1 MSSKCNCLHSEDF
14 NFKTGYGY
22 TQKYFQTEVYLRP
35 FFVRFGL
42 GCKDDHTV
50 ALSRVSIVTID
61 FKFVFSTHSNSPPSY
76 TLHNADAVMPFDM
89 QNTHLDSNVS
99 NSTSGNLNYKPY
111 QKRKSPFRTVSCSE
125 SGGGNFNHR
134 GDQVIAN
141 GSKDGSPKSKSFLQ
155 HQHPKSTMTMHVISQ
170 SKSNRTV
177 SADVVLQKDR
187 SLNMLEHN
195 INTESPPPLKW
206 IGREANDLHRPVSKH
221 TPDQSSM
228 VYSSSPSQFKNM
240 DKQQFWSPRSQISTL
255 TSGPVTTQKP
265 AQSMVSLQMGN
276 NTQNFPRK
284 HYYRTLYQP
293 KGVSCHR
300 TDEFK
305 VLRAKKSNAMDLD
318 DQRMERRL
326 DKLLH
331 IYSPEFSSFK
341 LNEFSSEHSS
351 LLLRGN
357 QVWDM
362 FRSRHE
368 QRLHRLQAIRRPAE
382 QNVVKWQEDAEQPNC
397 CICRTPFS
405 LAVRRHHC
413 RLCGR
418 LICSSPHLPNLL
430 QPQKAEQLNLWE
442 PCSSLMVCD
451 ASSRQFREFPV
462 RPTMNASPDQWR
474 AFEDDE
480 LFSIRFCK
488 DCKTKI
494 YRIMLRNRRK
504 RTSTPELF
512 YEVCN
517 DVRINTYPQKL
528 ILLERE
534 IHEALPD
541 FHEMIFGLQYVTI
554 ACISGF

>member
-1 MSSKCNCLHSEDF
+1 MA
-14 NFKTGYGY
+14 T
-22 TQKYFQTEVYLRP
+22 
-35 FFVRFGL
+35 
-42 GCKDDHTV
+42 
-50 ALSRVSIVTID
+50 
-61 FKFVFSTHSNSPPSY
+61 SPRH

-141 GSKDGSPKSKSFLQ
+141 GSKDGSPK
-155 HQHPKSTMTMHVISQ
+155 I
-170 SKSNRTV
+170 
-177 SADVVLQKDR
+177 
-187 SLNMLEHN
+187 
-195 INTESPPPLKW
+195 
-206 IGREANDLHRPVSKH
+206 
-221 TPDQSSM
+221 
-228 VYSSSPSQFKNM
+228 
-240 DKQQFWSPRSQISTL
+240 
-255 TSGPVTTQKP
+255 TTQKP
-265 AQSMVSLQMGN
+265 VQSMVSLQMGN
-276 NTQNFPRK
+276 NTQNFPPK

-326 DKLLH
+326 DKLLY

-397 CICRTPFS
+397 CICQTPFS

-430 QPQKAEQLNLWE
+430 QPQEAEQLNLWE

-504 RTSTPELF
+504 STSTPELF
-512 YEVCN
+512 YE
-517 DVRINTYPQKL
+517 KL

-541 FHEMIFGLQYVTI
+541 FHEMIFGLQKNDTNMSLASSAQDSQALQSSAVQARKDLLARFMQYEELARKIASLPPTI
-554 ACISGF
+554 DGINSPTQKRLQQAILARATLFLQKHVRFKHFRIAYSQQMFPLQNLPSSNPHKSKSLARVQTLRMPPDIQEQLQVLGTQEMLLMEYIESAQNARNLDDVNSLQANLNEIRSEIARLHEAQIDSVQT